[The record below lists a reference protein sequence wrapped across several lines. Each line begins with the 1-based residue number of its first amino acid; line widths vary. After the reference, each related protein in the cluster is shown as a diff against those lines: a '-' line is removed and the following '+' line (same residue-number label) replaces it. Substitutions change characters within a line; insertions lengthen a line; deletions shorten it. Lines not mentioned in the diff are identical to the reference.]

1 MTEASASQ
9 RSKLASQCF
18 KTDWKGG
25 IPWCCLLVFLFC
37 FEWEN
42 GIKEKRSNERA
53 RQKRD
58 LSLFLQ
64 IIIVDFLVWCSSVG
78 LSRFRLQI
86 NQMKGDHESDDEE
99 PLSVETCRRHQGRMH
114 GKISNIGGIPAMM
127 GDFARYKAFAPPC
140 SRGETIGALFLL
152 PVLGSSSWH
161 SQAPGPLALVLL
173 PDLSRSPRRPFRFG
187 TPAPGSQTE
196 AEALLADVPA
206 LVNVGIPLC
215 YRVPWKWRD
224 VRWQTVLQKELERL
238 RENHPK
244 IQAVVFAS
252 NQAQI
257 SNQSPAFN
265 EWIWQLRDAIDEAD
279 DVLDELEWQTVL
291 QKELK
296 RLRENHPKIQAV
308 VFASNQAQISNQ
320 SPAFNEWI
328 WQLRDAIDEADDVPD
343 ELEYMKHKE
352 QLSPSDFLY
361 PLEQRHPTPT
371 YHF

>member
-1 MTEASASQ
+1 
-9 RSKLASQCF
+9 
-18 KTDWKGG
+18 
-25 IPWCCLLVFLFC
+25 
-37 FEWEN
+37 
-42 GIKEKRSNERA
+42 
-53 RQKRD
+53 
-58 LSLFLQ
+58 
-64 IIIVDFLVWCSSVG
+64 
-78 LSRFRLQI
+78 
-86 NQMKGDHESDDEE
+86 
-99 PLSVETCRRHQGRMH
+99 MH

-140 SRGETIGALFLL
+140 SRGETIRALFLL

-224 VRWQTVLQKELERL
+224 VRWQTVLKKELERL

-244 IQAVVFAS
+244 ILS
-252 NQAQI
+252 L
-257 SNQSPAFN
+257 AFN
-265 EWIWQLRDAIDEAD
+265 EWL
-279 DVLDELEWQTVL
+279 
-291 QKELK
+291 
-296 RLRENHPKIQAV
+296 
-308 VFASNQAQISNQ
+308 
-320 SPAFNEWI
+320 

-352 QLSPSDFLY
+352 QLPKKKNTVLKKE
-361 PLEQRHPTPT
+361 LERLRENHPKILVVV
-371 YHF
+371 FAANQA

>member
-1 MTEASASQ
+1 
-9 RSKLASQCF
+9 
-18 KTDWKGG
+18 
-25 IPWCCLLVFLFC
+25 
-37 FEWEN
+37 
-42 GIKEKRSNERA
+42 
-53 RQKRD
+53 
-58 LSLFLQ
+58 
-64 IIIVDFLVWCSSVG
+64 
-78 LSRFRLQI
+78 
-86 NQMKGDHESDDEE
+86 
-99 PLSVETCRRHQGRMH
+99 
-114 GKISNIGGIPAMM
+114 MM

-140 SRGETIGALFLL
+140 SRGETIRALFLL

-265 EWIWQLRDAIDEAD
+265 EWIWQLRSCRRSWKGCERTTPRSK
-279 DVLDELEWQTVL
+279 LSSLPLT
-291 QKELK
+291 
-296 RLRENHPKIQAV
+296 
-308 VFASNQAQISNQ
+308 
-320 SPAFNEWI
+320 
-328 WQLRDAIDEADDVPD
+328 
-343 ELEYMKHKE
+343 KHKLVIRAR
-352 QLSPSDFLY
+352 LSTNGYGSCEMLLMRQMMCPMSWSI
-361 PLEQRHPTPT
+361 
-371 YHF
+371 